1 MANLYLFPTSTTH
14 NDIILPECFSM
25 LGTINFSIEKL
36 TRPSSFLQGTTTVAE
51 SSNPFAEI
59 SCSVLAEISVVPFE
73 RIQLMVS
80 CYPSPSF

>member
-1 MANLYLFPTSTTH
+1 
-14 NDIILPECFSM
+14 M

-36 TRPSSFLQGTTTVAE
+36 TPQPNSFLQGATTVAE